1 MLQLPPLLHC
11 LTLFLISNNG
21 SSVFL
26 IGQKPSSQSQGSF
39 LSLKIQPF
47 NSLANPV
54 LTTSAIPNM
63 VKVSIL
69 TWIIVVASLSALDLA
84 CLHSIFNTTA
94 KVILY
99 NVSCHVPL
107 LLKVLQWLHILLT
120 VKSQIPNPYV
130 LYLAITD
137 HNHFSSLSFSSS
149 SLISLFPKYT
159 KSFPALHIPLLLPQ
173 MPFPKMIWFPPS
185 SYSSLCLNIIFMVQ
199 SSLTTL

>member
-11 LTLFLISNNG
+11 LALFLISNNG

-130 LYLAITD
+130 LFIWP
-137 HNHFSSLSFSSS
+137 
-149 SLISLFPKYT
+149 SLITTTSLLSHLAQALWSRCSPNIPRVFLLYT
-159 KSFPALHIPLLLPQ
+159 YHSFCHKC
-173 MPFPKMIWFPPS
+173 PFPRW
-185 SYSSLCLNIIFMVQ
+185 YDSLPHLIQVFV
-199 SSLTTL
+199 